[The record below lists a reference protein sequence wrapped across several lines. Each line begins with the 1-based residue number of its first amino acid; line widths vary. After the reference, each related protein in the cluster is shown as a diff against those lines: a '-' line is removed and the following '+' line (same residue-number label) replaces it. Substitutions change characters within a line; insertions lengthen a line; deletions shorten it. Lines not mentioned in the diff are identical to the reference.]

1 MHKYFRVTADDER
14 RSTKNSWLFKE
25 LKFFQPKKS
34 LFMVKPEFQQG
45 IHCRFGMRSIIA
57 EAHFD
62 RSRNS
67 VAMLRGMRRWIMTH
81 PSQCE
86 NMYILPKSHPSGRH
100 SDVDWSNPD
109 LEAFPDFPKVI

>member
-14 RSTKNSWLFKE
+14 HSTKNSWLFKE

-62 RSRNS
+62 RSRNA

-81 PSQCE
+81 PNQCE
-86 NMYILPKSHPSGRH
+86 NMYILPKNHPSGRH